1 MSRTNK
7 GNNPANPH
15 QQNIKRS
22 IMSRVRVLYA
32 VFAVI
37 AVAIFAMI
45 LVTQYGPN
53 GTPLRN
59 RSDLKC
65 YKTIEVPASRGNIYS
80 HDGRILATDSPS
92 YNLSLD
98 FTVLDMSDE
107 EFGRLS
113 AALADSLSRTIPGY
127 SKDYFLRRLREIRA
141 KALRGGPGSQNQR
154 LVRDKVNQIQLD
166 RIKTFPIFDKG
177 RLGGGLI
184 YTQDAERYKPYGTL
198 AARTLGKPGEFG
210 LEASFDDALS
220 GSNGRNLCV
229 RLVRDIWVP
238 VVSKENIEAK
248 NGRDLL
254 TTIDVD
260 MQDIVES
267 ELRKQ
272 ILDKNATCGT
282 AVIMEVKTGEIRAI
296 SNLTRYGSTVR
307 DDENHAVTM
316 RCEPGSTFKL
326 VSLMALIDEAG
337 YGLDYPVDC
346 TENGRYYY
354 QVGRRKYLV
363 QDSHAVGQT
372 DLLGVMEHSSNIG
385 FVKVIDEEYHDSPE
399 RFVDFI
405 HSLGID
411 RQVNMQLNGGLK
423 PIIKDPRRK
432 KETAWDA
439 LSLMKMSYGYAVEVT
454 PIHTLMLYNAVA
466 NDGHMVA
473 PRLVTAVMENGHAVE
488 RFGTETVNRKIC
500 SDKTL
505 PARASG
511 SRRRRGGGNG
521 LHDEKPE
528 LQDSGQDGYGTDSH
542 EKQGIRRRTRRP
554 RLPRHFRGV
563 FPRRQPALQLH
574 RRHQDLPR
582 PRRPQLLLRRIARRT
597 GIQSHRRTG
606 ICPGCRVACTPDRKR
621 RPLRGTGQGR
631 RCTGDEDGGRPPFD
645 NDRHRP
651 PRAGMGHSD
660 AGFRTRGG
668 DARTMRGGR
677 HARRTGNGSEGCT
690 LSAGEPGTARACQRQ
705 GKGGRAIHTRRH
717 ANKGRRCGHHHA
729 EASRQLTG
737 PADSGTQPAHI
748 RTTDNRR

>member
-505 PARASG
+505 RLVRQALEGVVEEGTG
-511 SRRRRGGGNG
+511 SMMKNPNFKIAGKTGTAQIAMKNRGYADERGGRDY
-521 LHDEKPE
+521 LATFV
-528 LQDSGQDGYGTDSH
+528 GYFPADNPRYSCIVAIKTYHGPGARNSYYGASLAAPAFKAIVERVYALDAEWHAPLTESDVPSVAPVKGGDVQEMRTAAGRLSIKTD
-542 EKQGIRRRTRRP
+542 
-554 RLPRHFRGV
+554 
-563 FPRRQPALQLH
+563 
-574 RRHQDLPR
+574 
-582 PRRPQLLLRRIARRT
+582 IARR
-597 GIQSHRRTG
+597 
-606 ICPGCRVACTPDRKR
+606 
-621 RPLRGTGQGR
+621 GQGWATATQDSAR
-631 RCTGDEDGGRPPFD
+631 VEVTPVQCEEGVMPAVQGMALKDALYLLESRGLRVRVSGKGKVVAQSI
-645 NDRHRP
+645 
-651 PRAGMGHSD
+651 RAGTQI
-660 AGFRTRGG
+660 REG
-668 DARTMRGGR
+668 DAVTITLKP
-677 HARRTGNGSEGCT
+677 AGN
-690 LSAGEPGTARACQRQ
+690 
-705 GKGGRAIHTRRH
+705 
-717 ANKGRRCGHHHA
+717 
-729 EASRQLTG
+729 
-737 PADSGTQPAHI
+737 
-748 RTTDNRR
+748 

>member
-1 MSRTNK
+1 MRNATNPTGPSR
-7 GNNPANPH
+7 PA
-15 QQNIKRS
+15 RS
-22 IMSRVRVLYA
+22 
-32 VFAVI
+32 
-37 AVAIFAMI
+37 
-45 LVTQYGPN
+45 
-53 GTPLRN
+53 
-59 RSDLKC
+59 
-65 YKTIEVPASRGNIYS
+65 ASRAN
-80 HDGRILATDSPS
+80 
-92 YNLSLD
+92 
-98 FTVLDMSDE
+98 SDW
-107 EFGRLS
+107 
-113 AALADSLSRTIPGY
+113 
-127 SKDYFLRRLREIRA
+127 K
-141 KALRGGPGSQNQR
+141 
-154 LVRDKVNQIQLD
+154 
-166 RIKTFPIFDKG
+166 
-177 RLGGGLI
+177 
-184 YTQDAERYKPYGTL
+184 
-198 AARTLGKPGEFG
+198 
-210 LEASFDDALS
+210 ASFDDALS

-505 PARASG
+505 RLVRQALEGVVEEGTG
-511 SRRRRGGGNG
+511 SMMKNPNFKIAGKTGTAQIAMKNRGYADERGGRDY
-521 LHDEKPE
+521 LATFV
-528 LQDSGQDGYGTDSH
+528 GYFPADNPRYSCIVAIKTYHGPGARNSYYGASLAAPAFKAIVERVYALDAEWHAPLTESDVPSVAPVKGGDVQEMRTAAGRLSITTD
-542 EKQGIRRRTRRP
+542 
-554 RLPRHFRGV
+554 
-563 FPRRQPALQLH
+563 
-574 RRHQDLPR
+574 
-582 PRRPQLLLRRIARRT
+582 IARR
-597 GIQSHRRTG
+597 
-606 ICPGCRVACTPDRKR
+606 
-621 RPLRGTGQGR
+621 GQGWATATQDSAR
-631 RCTGDEDGGRPPFD
+631 VEVTPVQCEEGVMPAVQGMALKDALYLLESRGLRVRVSGKGKVVAQSI
-645 NDRHRP
+645 
-651 PRAGMGHSD
+651 RAGTQI
-660 AGFRTRGG
+660 REG
-668 DARTMRGGR
+668 DAVTITLKP
-677 HARRTGNGSEGCT
+677 AGN
-690 LSAGEPGTARACQRQ
+690 
-705 GKGGRAIHTRRH
+705 
-717 ANKGRRCGHHHA
+717 
-729 EASRQLTG
+729 
-737 PADSGTQPAHI
+737 
-748 RTTDNRR
+748 

>member
-1 MSRTNK
+1 MRNATNPTGPSR
-7 GNNPANPH
+7 PA
-15 QQNIKRS
+15 RS
-22 IMSRVRVLYA
+22 
-32 VFAVI
+32 
-37 AVAIFAMI
+37 
-45 LVTQYGPN
+45 
-53 GTPLRN
+53 
-59 RSDLKC
+59 
-65 YKTIEVPASRGNIYS
+65 ASR
-80 HDGRILATDSPS
+80 
-92 YNLSLD
+92 
-98 FTVLDMSDE
+98 
-107 EFGRLS
+107 
-113 AALADSLSRTIPGY
+113 ADSDW
-127 SKDYFLRRLREIRA
+127 K
-141 KALRGGPGSQNQR
+141 
-154 LVRDKVNQIQLD
+154 
-166 RIKTFPIFDKG
+166 
-177 RLGGGLI
+177 
-184 YTQDAERYKPYGTL
+184 
-198 AARTLGKPGEFG
+198 
-210 LEASFDDALS
+210 ASFDDALS
-220 GSNGRNLCV
+220 GNNGRNLCV

-505 PARASG
+505 RLVRQALEGVVEEGTG
-511 SRRRRGGGNG
+511 SMMKNPNFKIAGKTGTAQIAMKNRGYADERGGRDY
-521 LHDEKPE
+521 LATFV
-528 LQDSGQDGYGTDSH
+528 GYFPADNPRYSCIVAIKTYHGPGARNSYYGASLAAPAFKAIVERVYALDAEWHAPLTESDVPSVAPVKGGDVQEMRTAAGRLSITTD
-542 EKQGIRRRTRRP
+542 
-554 RLPRHFRGV
+554 
-563 FPRRQPALQLH
+563 
-574 RRHQDLPR
+574 
-582 PRRPQLLLRRIARRT
+582 IARR
-597 GIQSHRRTG
+597 
-606 ICPGCRVACTPDRKR
+606 
-621 RPLRGTGQGR
+621 GQGWATATQDSAR
-631 RCTGDEDGGRPPFD
+631 VEVTPVQCEEGVMPAVQGMALKDALYLLESRGLRVRVSGKGKVVAQSI
-645 NDRHRP
+645 
-651 PRAGMGHSD
+651 RAGTQI
-660 AGFRTRGG
+660 REG
-668 DARTMRGGR
+668 DAVTITLKP
-677 HARRTGNGSEGCT
+677 AGN
-690 LSAGEPGTARACQRQ
+690 
-705 GKGGRAIHTRRH
+705 
-717 ANKGRRCGHHHA
+717 
-729 EASRQLTG
+729 
-737 PADSGTQPAHI
+737 
-748 RTTDNRR
+748 